1 MGKETQ
7 GTHHLSKETDT
18 SVAQSLG
25 VSSLQA
31 EWAQSCLMVGPG
43 SPGHLLRLFRPWGPS
58 HIGTVTMAQCKMAC

>member
-31 EWAQSCLMVGPG
+31 EWAHSCLMVGPG
-43 SPGHLLRLFRPWGPS
+43 SPGHLLRLFHPWGPS
-58 HIGTVTMAQCKMAC
+58 HIGTVTMTQCKMAC